1 MMAPSSFQMSATP
14 LPSLPTTL
22 LTHCVF
28 NIRQKRNNSKANKNA
43 KKKRD
48 DCIPW
53 IPLPES
59 RGSPHKPSASSSAS
73 RVNILSCQPE
83 KR

>member
-43 KKKRD
+43 EKKET
-48 DCIPW
+48 IVYLGYLSLNLAG
-53 IPLPES
+53 LPTNHQ
-59 RGSPHKPSASSSAS
+59 RLRRRAG
-73 RVNILSCQPE
+73 
-83 KR
+83 